1 MNPKKPKSKK
11 NAIETLEIQEPIVEP
26 GTEIVAESLDAPVT
40 EQTTEFNAAPA
51 GSDTEENLS
60 HKKRKSDKTKVIRDS
75 FSFPEHDYRKISEIK
90 KACLTAGVHAKKG
103 EILRA
108 GLHLL
113 SKLDLSELTQVLG
126 QVEKVQTGRPSA
138 SKV

>member
-1 MNPKKPKSKK
+1 MNPKKTKSKK
-11 NAIETLEIQEPIVEP
+11 NAIETLEIQEPIVAQ
-26 GTEIVAESLDAPVT
+26 GTGIVAESLAAPVT
-40 EQTTEFNAAPA
+40 EQTTEFNAAPV
-51 GSDTEENLS
+51 GSGAEENLS
-60 HKKRKSDKTKVIRDS
+60 HKKRKTDKTKVIRDS

-108 GLHLL
+108 GLNLL